1 MATKGSVFTSLQG
14 LPSSFGAG
22 EIYSSM
28 NPISTG
34 VDLPASESDRE
45 FKKKYDT
52 ENIFVATD
60 GFTLYAS
67 LMGAKAFEMAGG
79 NGGGDFMKER
89 TPKTYFK
96 FTIGEAPTYSFYFG
110 PDAPSYEMM
119 GGVMVESI
127 LINNKKNEVKII
139 LSEGEIN
146 IKGKKFRYNKADKMA
161 THGFM
166 FEKSSDSRFPSLF
179 ITVAP
184 YNQKTVTIYQDALKI
199 SASAMM
205 DAVKNMNKDGEGI
218 YAWDADSATVYLAPQ
233 SFTFDADL
241 DKEFLLPPS
250 FDYDSADVL
259 DTKNSFIRFNC
270 IIENASLRT
279 NNYTGFDKEDTTIL
293 MTTIQFPGDESLLAP
308 MGTSDEGTE
317 VACGLEAPEGRV
329 LKSIKPVIGETSVQQ
344 VKLEFHDGSFC
355 IFPDAESGLFT
366 ATDKETG
373 QELQGRVENLIIA
386 EGSWKESHT
395 KEMINRISRNTN
407 PSLTVEGDD
416 GKSLTSAIAWKL
428 SHMNAIKVI
437 VPTDEGTKL
446 ITILLE
452 AQV

>member
-1 MATKGSVFTSLQG
+1 MATKGSVFASLQG
-14 LPSSFGAG
+14 LPSSMGAG
-22 EIYSSM
+22 EVYSSM
-28 NPISTG
+28 KPISKG

-60 GFTLYAS
+60 GFTLFVSLDYAD
-67 LMGAKAFEMAGG
+67 KFEGAGG
-79 NGGGDFMKER
+79 NGGVVGQR

-96 FTIGEAPTYSFYFG
+96 FTIGETPTYSFYFG
-110 PDAPSYEMM
+110 PDAPSYEMTAS
-119 GGVMVESI
+119 SI
-127 LINNKKNEVKII
+127 KVVSMKINKKKNEVDIQFQDKESAIVK
-139 LSEGEIN
+139 N
-146 IKGKKFRYNKADKMA
+146 KKFRFSLSDEKG

-166 FEKSSDSRFPSLF
+166 FQEGQSGFPALF
-179 ITVAP
+179 VSVVP
-184 YNQKTVTIYQDALKI
+184 YNQKTVTIYQDALKQ

-205 DAVKNMNKDGEGI
+205 DAVKEMNKDGEGI

-250 FDYDSADVL
+250 FDYDTADEL
-259 DTKNSFIRFNC
+259 DTKKSFIRFNC

-279 NNYTGFDKEDTTIL
+279 NNYTGFDKDDPSIL
-293 MTTIQFPGDESLLAP
+293 MTTLQFPGDEALLAP

-317 VACGLEAPEGRV
+317 TACGLESAEGRV
-329 LKSIKPVIGETSVQQ
+329 LKSVKPVISGTSVQQ

-355 IFPDAESGLFT
+355 IFPDAETGMFT

-373 QELQGRVENLIIA
+373 QELQGRVEGLIVA

-407 PSLTVEGDD
+407 SSLTLEDSD
-416 GKSLTSAIAWKL
+416 GKPLTSAIAWRTSNPSTL
-428 SHMNAIKVI
+428 KVI
-437 VPTDEGTKL
+437 VPTDGGTKL
-446 ITILLE
+446 VTISLGD
-452 AQV
+452 